1 MNVNSMGGMPLA
13 SRVQSPQRQMSMGG
27 LTAKQ
32 QADNESAKKALPLRA
47 AESAGRASVEAKG
60 MFVDTYA

>member
-1 MNVNSMGGMPLA
+1 MNVNSTGGMPFTT
-13 SRVQSPQRQMSMGG
+13 RVQAPQRQMSTGG

-32 QADNESAKKALPLRA
+32 QADNESDRKALPLRA